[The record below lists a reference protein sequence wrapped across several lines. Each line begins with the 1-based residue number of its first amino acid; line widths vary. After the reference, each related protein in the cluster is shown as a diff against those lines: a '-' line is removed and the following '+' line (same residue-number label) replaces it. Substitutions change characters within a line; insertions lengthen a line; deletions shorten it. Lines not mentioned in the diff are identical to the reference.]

1 MLFFFFFF
9 LSRRFFFFE
18 LSDDELLELE
28 LEESESDEESED
40 EESDD
45 DDEEEDELSFLASFL
60 KRSNKYKVEQ
70 IYKDSLDLIP
80 LPSTSVKIQIIG
92 GKGYLR

>member
-40 EESDD
+40 EES

-92 GKGYLR
+92 GKVYLR